1 MAKLT
6 ERPVIGV
13 TVGDPAGIGPEVV
26 IKALSE
32 PALYNE
38 VKPLVFADQSVL
50 DQTVKMLSVDIDLHA
65 INKRPENTQCRYA
78 SDWR

>member
-1 MAKLT
+1 MAELT

-26 IKALSE
+26 IKALCE
-32 PALYNE
+32 PALYNK
-38 VKPLVFADQSVL
+38 VKPLIFADRSVL
-50 DQTVKMLSVDIDLHA
+50 EQTVKTLCVDMDLHA

-78 SDWR
+78 SDWK